1 MSLFQQ
7 PNIGGY
13 SLTEITTNVEMFN
26 GLSLDRSKQAFQD
39 CIGDEFPYDVV
50 DSVQKY
56 ATKLSQKLNSSL
68 DDVLCGAAVTD
79 TNQEFNDIIDSV
91 SNAYDKFGT
100 DPIFSSKTEE
110 DLYKINGLGTDK
122 IISSNAWIKSWSKS
136 DFAKP
141 ITTGSFINELKTG
154 DILADNVSITVKPS
168 ISIVNKTL
176 NTGSISVNINITN
189 LRRGPNDGSS
199 KTKDGTNILVDIYSK
214 AHVGGKFSNK
224 GYGGNVSGLNGIG
237 GSCVCL
243 SSLSFEVKSFR
254 DKAMAEAKF
263 SKGVNTYYK
272 ESKTTEANGT
282 YVYFIP
288 DKEVFKNGN
297 IGFTYSRVCQEIKDI
312 SFLYKN
318 LTFVI
323 TNENTKEKKEFCA
336 KNGIIDFVKEEVK
349 KPLHQHIIAWR
360 ETDGQNEIE
369 IAFQWGEKRE
379 TVYTFVNG
387 LRCPEHGV
395 NLTGAK
401 SAITKTFNNLSG
413 ENFESDNIRHNL
425 FYVMNFKIA
434 NPSFANQTK
443 SKINSPCAR
452 TLASKAFTNALKEM
466 KTKYGSEFEAISVLL
481 KRVEKADAAAEK
493 ARNAILESVN
503 NVEKNQKRK
512 VFSSDKL
519 KDAEYLGEK
528 STLLIVEGDSAAS
541 AVAQARD
548 RKHFGLLAIRGKILN
563 CLSNP
568 EEAIFKN
575 EEINLLLSAMNIVP
589 NKGPIEPIEANT
601 SCNVMNRSEGPA
613 KAASLPPKAKA
624 AGRIARPAIRA
635 TVVSEITT
643 ISEFLTMF

>member
-1 MSLFQQ
+1 MSY
-7 PNIGGY
+7 NAESI
-13 SLTEITTNVEMFN
+13 EE
-26 GLSLDRSKQAFQD
+26 LSFLEGVRRRVQMYLGSDDIEGTYQAFKE
-39 CIGDEFPYDVV
+39 IINNSTDEAIEGYGNEIEI
-50 DSVQKY
+50 SV
-56 ATKLSQKLNSSL
+56 
-68 DDVLCGAAVTD
+68 
-79 TNQEFNDIIDSV
+79 
-91 SNAYDKFGT
+91 
-100 DPIFSSKTEE
+100 
-110 DLYKINGLGTDK
+110 
-122 IISSNAWIKSWSKS
+122 
-136 DFAKP
+136 
-141 ITTGSFINELKTG
+141 NEK
-154 DILADNVSITVKPS
+154 DN
-168 ISIVNKTL
+168 
-176 NTGSISVNINITN
+176 SISV
-189 LRRGPNDGSS
+189 RDYGRGVPFLV
-199 KTKDGTNILVDIYSK
+199 KQDGTNILVDIYSK

-243 SSLSFEVKSFR
+243 SSLSFDVKSFR
-254 DKAMAEAKF
+254 DKTMAEAKF

-318 LTFVI
+318 LTFII

-349 KPLHQHIIAWR
+349 KPLHQHIIAWK

-369 IAFQWGEKRE
+369 IAFQWGAKKE

-425 FYVMNFKIA
+425 FYVMNFKIV

-466 KTKYGSEFEAISVLL
+466 KAKYGTEFEAISVLL

-563 CLSNP
+563 CLSNS

-575 EEINLLLSAMNIVP
+575 EEINLLLSAMKIVP
-589 NKGPIEPIEANT
+589 NKYDSSKLRYG
-601 SCNVMNRSEGPA
+601 
-613 KAASLPPKAKA
+613 K
-624 AGRIARPAIRA
+624 IAICTDADR
-635 TVVSEITT
+635 
-643 ISEFLTMF
+643 